1 MLVLKALVWVVIVLV
16 HGTVTVLAPYLL
28 LRANIELFSGG
39 LAVLRW
45 SGLPPVFVG
54 VLILLWS
61 GWHLTLA
68 GEGTPAPFDPPKRLV
83 AKGLYRVVRNPI
95 YVGDLL
101 VLAGEALLFES
112 MILLVYA
119 VLLFC
124 VFHLFVVFHEEPAL
138 RR

>member
-1 MLVLKALVWVVIVLV
+1 
-16 HGTVTVLAPYLL
+16 
-28 LRANIELFSGG
+28 
-39 LAVLRW
+39 
-45 SGLPPVFVG
+45 
-54 VLILLWS
+54 
-61 GWHLTLA
+61 
-68 GEGTPAPFDPPKRLV
+68 
-83 AKGLYRVVRNPI
+83 VRNPI

-138 RR
+138 RRKFAEPYDRYCRVVPRWIPSFPLAGVAAEAALPTLPALEPPQQDCKGESQ